1 MSACKIFNISQSA
14 VRHFILHYNSVL
26 TDISNT
32 VWVYSLPPN
41 DTCTSFVICAWIF
54 SLLCV
59 HLRVVLCHLQQVQ
72 LYFCNRYF
80 IQTVWNMIWDRYTT
94 ESVGTYFRTSD
105 LAAFVEQTIQTKGF
119 LLTLWNSCKDKQ
131 HRRTI
136 VPILRPIR
144 DNPCLSQSCERIV
157 MCKRVCLRASCW
169 VNLWYSMTKAW
180 TCHPHTHTMGE

>member
-1 MSACKIFNISQSA
+1 MSMQSFFFFTLVMLLLVCWIPFGWYKHKISA
-14 VRHFILHYNSVL
+14 RNESK
-26 TDISNT
+26 T
-32 VWVYSLPPN
+32 
-41 DTCTSFVICAWIF
+41 
-54 SLLCV
+54 
-59 HLRVVLCHLQQVQ
+59 R
-72 LYFCNRYF
+72 
-80 IQTVWNMIWDRYTT
+80 NMIWDRYTT